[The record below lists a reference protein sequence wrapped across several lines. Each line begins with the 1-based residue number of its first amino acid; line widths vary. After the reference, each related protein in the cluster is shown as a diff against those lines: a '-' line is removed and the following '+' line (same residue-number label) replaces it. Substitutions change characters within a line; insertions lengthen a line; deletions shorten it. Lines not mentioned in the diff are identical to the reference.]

1 MMHLIF
7 NFIPDYFSN
16 LLGIPISTNPRLV
29 IDVVAFLL
37 LLFFGLYVR
46 QALYAWVYLRRAL
59 LGLKKVCQQKVDGT
73 IVSREDLQQLFKT
86 PFFASVWGSFRDTLH
101 EQYSFQG
108 GQPQLTSIRST
119 VPAAAVFST
128 QSLVDARLNV
138 EFFKHL
144 PGILTGIGIIGTFY
158 GLINGIQHFDPSL
171 LAKAKA
177 DPAQMDK
184 LFGGLKVLFE
194 EVQGAFIASFFAIG
208 AAMLITLLEKILI
221 NICYRKLEH
230 LCQILD
236 ALYEGGVGEDY
247 LASLVKS
254 SAENATQTAQLKQ
267 SLVTDLSKLLFD
279 LSEAQG
285 KQSEALGSL
294 LSAKIQEHIDA
305 SENHGEKF
313 RADLKEGLADIGK
326 TVAGVTDGQGDT
338 MTGMLEDLIKS
349 FSNNIQNTFGDQ
361 LKGQADMMNVAVA
374 SMSEMQTG
382 FKTLLQDLRESGK
395 FEREDLTSKVTSLV
409 GALEAQQSKLENQIT
424 TFIEVIQSQIG
435 ISQQET
441 MVQVRESLKDIQYS
455 VSKVLT
461 DMEIVRSES
470 VSLERKQQID
480 FAETSKH
487 LMTEMGAQVGGL
499 VERNQQIVESM
510 GEKVTSQLGDSLSSI
525 HTSVANLLT
534 NMEQD
539 RLVALDTD
547 RELHSQFA
555 GTSKHL
561 MTEMGLQVG
570 GLVERNQQIVE
581 SMGEKVTSQL
591 GDSLSS
597 IHTSVAKLLADM
609 EQERRVAI
617 DTDRELHSQ
626 FAGTSKQL
634 VLDMETH
641 IHKLVEEIGKTVIA
655 LNENVNALD
664 NTAINAIKGMNEG
677 ATRISS
683 ATGHFVD
690 AGNKVSEVMNKNG
703 DVAAQLSQSANSL
716 AQASKSLDSQLSQY
730 AVTRDALA
738 KMVSEMNGMLERAK
752 NEAGVNQQLIQKMQN
767 TSDEFIK
774 LNAEADKSFD
784 NISKKLAET
793 LIKFREDMSKHDTEL
808 HIQHA
813 DTLNQV
819 ASAYQPLAAS
829 IAGLTDM
836 IAKTRAS

>member
-1 MMHLIF
+1 MMYIII

-29 IDVVAFLL
+29 IDVVAVLL
-37 LLFFGLYVR
+37 LLFLGQYVR
-46 QALYAWVYLRRAL
+46 QALLTLFHLHQAL
-59 LGLKKVCQQKVDGT
+59 LDLKKVCQQKADGI
-73 IVSREDLQQLFKT
+73 IVSREDLQQAFKT
-86 PFFASVWGSFRDTLH
+86 TFFASVWDSFRDTLH
-101 EQYSFQG
+101 EQYSFHG

-171 LAKAKA
+171 LAKAKT

-208 AAMLITLLEKILI
+208 AAMFITLLEKILI

-285 KQSEALGSL
+285 KQSEVLGNL

-338 MTGMLEDLIKS
+338 MTGMLDDLIKS

-461 DMEIVRSES
+461 DMELVRSEA

-525 HTSVANLLT
+525 HTSVANLLA
-534 NMEQD
+534 N
-539 RLVALDTD
+539 
-547 RELHSQFA
+547 
-555 GTSKHL
+555 
-561 MTEMGLQVG
+561 
-570 GLVERNQQIVE
+570 
-581 SMGEKVTSQL
+581 
-591 GDSLSS
+591 
-597 IHTSVAKLLADM
+597 M
-609 EQERRVAI
+609 EQERRVAVN
-617 DTDRELHSQ
+617 TDRELHSQ

-664 NTAINAIKGMNEG
+664 NTVITAIKGMNEG

-690 AGNKVSEVMNKNG
+690 AGNKVSEVMNKTE
-703 DVAAQLSQSANSL
+703 DVSAQLSHSANSL

-784 NISKKLAET
+784 DISKKLAET
-793 LIKFREDMSKHDTEL
+793 LVKFREDMSKHDTEL

-836 IAKTRAS
+836 IAKTRAN

>member
-1 MMHLIF
+1 MMYLII

-29 IDVVAFLL
+29 IDVVAVLL
-37 LLFFGLYVR
+37 LLFLGQYVR
-46 QALYAWVYLRRAL
+46 QALLTLFHLHQAL
-59 LGLKKVCQQKVDGT
+59 LDLKKVCQQKADGI
-73 IVSREDLQQLFKT
+73 IVSREDLQQAFKT
-86 PFFASVWGSFRDTLH
+86 TFFASVWDSFRDTLH
-101 EQYSFQG
+101 EQYSFHG

-171 LAKAKA
+171 LAKAKT

-208 AAMLITLLEKILI
+208 AAMFITLLEKILI

-285 KQSEALGSL
+285 KQSEVLGNL

-338 MTGMLEDLIKS
+338 MTGMLDDLIKS

-461 DMEIVRSES
+461 DMEIVRSEA

-499 VERNQQIVESM
+499 VERNQQIVDSM
-510 GEKVTSQLGDSLSSI
+510 GEKVTSQLGDSLS
-525 HTSVANLLT
+525 N
-534 NMEQD
+534 
-539 RLVALDTD
+539 
-547 RELHSQFA
+547 
-555 GTSKHL
+555 
-561 MTEMGLQVG
+561 
-570 GLVERNQQIVE
+570 
-581 SMGEKVTSQL
+581 
-591 GDSLSS
+591 

-609 EQERRVAI
+609 EQERRVAVN
-617 DTDRELHSQ
+617 TDRELHSQ

-664 NTAINAIKGMNEG
+664 NTVITAIKGMNEG

-690 AGNKVSEVMNKNG
+690 AGNKVSEVMNKTE
-703 DVAAQLSQSANSL
+703 DVSAQLSHSANSL

-784 NISKKLAET
+784 DISKKLAET
-793 LIKFREDMSKHDTEL
+793 LVKFREDMSKHDTEL

-836 IAKTRAS
+836 IAKTRAN

>member
-1 MMHLIF
+1 MYIII

-29 IDVVAFLL
+29 IDVVAVLL
-37 LLFFGLYVR
+37 LLFLGQYVR
-46 QALYAWVYLRRAL
+46 QALLTLFHLHQAL
-59 LGLKKVCQQKVDGT
+59 LDLKKVCQQKADGI
-73 IVSREDLQQLFKT
+73 IVSREDLQQAFKT
-86 PFFASVWGSFRDTLH
+86 TFFASVWDSFRDTLH
-101 EQYSFQG
+101 EQYSFHG

-171 LAKAKA
+171 LAKAKT

-208 AAMLITLLEKILI
+208 AAMFITLLEKILI

-285 KQSEALGSL
+285 KQSEVLGNL

-338 MTGMLEDLIKS
+338 MTGMLDDLIKS

-461 DMEIVRSES
+461 DMELVRSEA

-525 HTSVANLLT
+525 HTSVANLLA
-534 NMEQD
+534 N
-539 RLVALDTD
+539 
-547 RELHSQFA
+547 
-555 GTSKHL
+555 
-561 MTEMGLQVG
+561 
-570 GLVERNQQIVE
+570 
-581 SMGEKVTSQL
+581 
-591 GDSLSS
+591 
-597 IHTSVAKLLADM
+597 M
-609 EQERRVAI
+609 EQERRVAVN
-617 DTDRELHSQ
+617 TDRELHSQ

-664 NTAINAIKGMNEG
+664 NTVITAIKGMNEG

-690 AGNKVSEVMNKNG
+690 AGNKVSEVMNKTE
-703 DVAAQLSQSANSL
+703 DVSAQLSHSANSL

-784 NISKKLAET
+784 DISKKLAET
-793 LIKFREDMSKHDTEL
+793 LVKFREDMSKHDTEL

-836 IAKTRAS
+836 IAKTRAN

>member
-1 MMHLIF
+1 
-7 NFIPDYFSN
+7 
-16 LLGIPISTNPRLV
+16 
-29 IDVVAFLL
+29 
-37 LLFFGLYVR
+37 
-46 QALYAWVYLRRAL
+46 
-59 LGLKKVCQQKVDGT
+59 
-73 IVSREDLQQLFKT
+73 
-86 PFFASVWGSFRDTLH
+86 
-101 EQYSFQG
+101 
-108 GQPQLTSIRST
+108 
-119 VPAAAVFST
+119 
-128 QSLVDARLNV
+128 
-138 EFFKHL
+138 
-144 PGILTGIGIIGTFY
+144 
-158 GLINGIQHFDPSL
+158 
-171 LAKAKA
+171 
-177 DPAQMDK
+177 
-184 LFGGLKVLFE
+184 
-194 EVQGAFIASFFAIG
+194 
-208 AAMLITLLEKILI
+208 
-221 NICYRKLEH
+221 
-230 LCQILD
+230 
-236 ALYEGGVGEDY
+236 
-247 LASLVKS
+247 
-254 SAENATQTAQLKQ
+254 
-267 SLVTDLSKLLFD
+267 
-279 LSEAQG
+279 
-285 KQSEALGSL
+285 
-294 LSAKIQEHIDA
+294 
-305 SENHGEKF
+305 
-313 RADLKEGLADIGK
+313 
-326 TVAGVTDGQGDT
+326 
-338 MTGMLEDLIKS
+338 
-349 FSNNIQNTFGDQ
+349 
-361 LKGQADMMNVAVA
+361 
-374 SMSEMQTG
+374 
-382 FKTLLQDLRESGK
+382 
-395 FEREDLTSKVTSLV
+395 
-409 GALEAQQSKLENQIT
+409 
-424 TFIEVIQSQIG
+424 
-435 ISQQET
+435 
-441 MVQVRESLKDIQYS
+441 
-455 VSKVLT
+455 
-461 DMEIVRSES
+461 
-470 VSLERKQQID
+470 
-480 FAETSKH
+480 
-487 LMTEMGAQVGGL
+487 
-499 VERNQQIVESM
+499 M

-534 NMEQD
+534 NMEQE

-561 MTEMGLQVG
+561 MTEMGRQGG

-703 DVAAQLSQSANSL
+703 DVAVQLSQSANSL

>member
-1 MMHLIF
+1 M
-7 NFIPDYFSN
+7 
-16 LLGIPISTNPRLV
+16 V
-29 IDVVAFLL
+29 
-37 LLFFGLYVR
+37 FF
-46 QALYAWVYLRRAL
+46 Q
-59 LGLKKVCQQKVDGT
+59 T
-73 IVSREDLQQLFKT
+73 
-86 PFFASVWGSFRDTLH
+86 
-101 EQYSFQG
+101 
-108 GQPQLTSIRST
+108 
-119 VPAAAVFST
+119 
-128 QSLVDARLNV
+128 
-138 EFFKHL
+138 
-144 PGILTGIGIIGTFY
+144 
-158 GLINGIQHFDPSL
+158 LINGIQHFDPSL
-171 LAKAKA
+171 LAKAKT

-208 AAMLITLLEKILI
+208 AAMFITLLEKILI

-285 KQSEALGSL
+285 KQSEVLGNL

-338 MTGMLEDLIKS
+338 MTGMLDDLIKS

-461 DMEIVRSES
+461 DMELVRSEA

-525 HTSVANLLT
+525 HTSVANLLA
-534 NMEQD
+534 N
-539 RLVALDTD
+539 
-547 RELHSQFA
+547 
-555 GTSKHL
+555 
-561 MTEMGLQVG
+561 
-570 GLVERNQQIVE
+570 
-581 SMGEKVTSQL
+581 
-591 GDSLSS
+591 
-597 IHTSVAKLLADM
+597 M
-609 EQERRVAI
+609 EQERRVAVN
-617 DTDRELHSQ
+617 TDRELHSQ

-664 NTAINAIKGMNEG
+664 NTVITAIKGMNEG

-690 AGNKVSEVMNKNG
+690 AGNKVSEVMNKTE
-703 DVAAQLSQSANSL
+703 DVSAQLSHSANSL

-784 NISKKLAET
+784 DISKKLAET
-793 LIKFREDMSKHDTEL
+793 LVKFREDMSKHDTEL

-836 IAKTRAS
+836 IAKTRAN